1 MRIGSYFRDSV
12 QRIAEPRA
20 WTRAM
25 QVVPD
30 LSSVSAQGPGSGA
43 LEARTTLGRVLSD
56 GTAASSLYVA
66 TQGVAE

>member
-1 MRIGSYFRDSV
+1 MRIGGILRSGIT
-12 QRIAEPRA
+12 RIAEPRA

-25 QVVPD
+25 QVSPN
-30 LSSVSAQGPGSGA
+30 LSTNSAQGPGSGLA
-43 LEARTTLGRVLSD
+43 EARTTLGRVLSD